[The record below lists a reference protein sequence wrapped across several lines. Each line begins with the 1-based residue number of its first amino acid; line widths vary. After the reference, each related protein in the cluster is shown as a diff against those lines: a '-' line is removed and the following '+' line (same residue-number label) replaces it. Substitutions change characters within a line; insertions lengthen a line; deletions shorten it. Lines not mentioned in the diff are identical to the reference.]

1 MDLPEEMAVVAGA
14 KQAAGAR
21 FAPGGGT
28 PCRYNDRS
36 YRYLPTM
43 SAMPAN
49 HRSSIRSAL
58 RVSSLAIGACLAL
71 MACSSSGSR
80 SAINPV
86 NWITPY
92 KVDVVQGNF
101 ISKEQ
106 VELLKVG
113 MPRAQVKEVLGTPLL
128 SSLFHADRWDYVFTL
143 KRRNVEPQ
151 SFRYTVFFK
160 GDQLERFEGD
170 TMPSEADFIARLDS
184 GRKLGKVPPLE
195 ATEEQLKAAERAS
208 ASRAAAASASPAVQ
222 PEPAAVP
229 DATPPAAYPPLES
242 PAR

>member
-1 MDLPEEMAVVAGA
+1 
-14 KQAAGAR
+14 
-21 FAPGGGT
+21 
-28 PCRYNDRS
+28 
-36 YRYLPTM
+36 
-43 SAMPAN
+43 
-49 HRSSIRSAL
+49 
-58 RVSSLAIGACLAL
+58 
-71 MACSSSGSR
+71 MACSSGGTR
-80 SAINPV
+80 SAFNPV

-106 VELLKVG
+106 VELLKAG
-113 MPRAQVKEVLGTPLL
+113 MTRAQVREVLGTPLL

-195 ATEEQLKAAERAS
+195 ATEEQLKAAERTS
-208 ASRAAAASASPAVQ
+208 ASRAASASASASPALQ
-222 PEPAAVP
+222 PGPAAGP
-229 DATPPAAYPPLES
+229 DATPPATYPPLES